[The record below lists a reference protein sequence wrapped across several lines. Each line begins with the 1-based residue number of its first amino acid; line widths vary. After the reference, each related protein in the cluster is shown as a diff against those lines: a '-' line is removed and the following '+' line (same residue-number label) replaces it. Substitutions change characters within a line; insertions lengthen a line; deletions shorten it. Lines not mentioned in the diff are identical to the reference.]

1 MKQFIYKTLIAVVA
15 IVLVYELTIA
25 KQIKEFTSQSEVL
38 MTKEGRKDGV
48 NKIREELK
56 KAVKKERYLSK
67 EDAKLINQFIQK
79 IKEKLE
85 KAQINYST
93 INYQHL

>member
-25 KQIKEFTSQSEVL
+25 KQIKEFTAQSEVL

-79 IKEKLE
+79 IKREIRE
-85 KAQINYST
+85 SSD
-93 INYQHL
+93 

>member
-48 NKIREELK
+48 NKIREEIK

-79 IKEKLE
+79 IKKEIKE
-85 KAQINYST
+85 SSD
-93 INYQHL
+93 

>member
-1 MKQFIYKTLIAVVA
+1 MKQFIFKTIIAVIA

-48 NKIREELK
+48 EKIREELK
-56 KAVKKERYLSK
+56 KAIKKERYLSK
-67 EDAKLINQFIQK
+67 EDAELINQFIQK
-79 IKEKLE
+79 IRRELKDSS
-85 KAQINYST
+85 N
-93 INYQHL
+93 

>member
-67 EDAKLINQFIQK
+67 EDAKLINQFIKK
-79 IKEKLE
+79 IKKEIRE
-85 KAQINYST
+85 SSD
-93 INYQHL
+93 

>member
-25 KQIKEFTSQSEVL
+25 QQIKEFTSQSEVL

-79 IKEKLE
+79 IKKEIKE
-85 KAQINYST
+85 SSD
-93 INYQHL
+93 